1 MSDPFVITGRP
12 AVLCNSG
19 GKTSGYNLR
28 RHLDAN
34 GGTLTGRGVCVFTN
48 TGWEQPATL
57 DFLAEQ
63 GRRWGVDIV
72 WLEFCRRPATAG
84 ELARLEAKWQ
94 KAQDRLAWLNAEPL
108 SYFEVRFVRRRGKRR
123 GKGQAFLVPAS
134 PQDRRLVTLAR
145 ATKYALACFHS
156 WRKAAL
162 IGMNSYRRVNRDTAS
177 TDGRPY
183 QELLEGLLRF
193 REEVK
198 GEPGV
203 LPNGV
208 QRICTGRLKMDVS
221 AGYAFDRW
229 GVGPS
234 GYEARLG
241 LRADEEERVTSAF
254 GAKSHGAGVPRFPL
268 DEAGVT
274 KVDVAAFWAGQ
285 PFRLALKA
293 HEGNCAGCHMKRR
306 GALVDLIRR
315 EFFDVSWW
323 AGWEARTGQ
332 RFRQE
337 RTYNGLALAARHE
350 RDLLP
355 PDDYDNG
362 ITCETGYCT
371 D

>member
-1 MSDPFVITGRP
+1 MTDPFIITGH
-12 AVLCNSG
+12 AVLGNSG

-34 GGTLTGRGVCVFTN
+34 DGTLTNKGACVFTN
-48 TGWEQPATL
+48 TGWEQAPTL

-63 GRRWGVDIV
+63 SRRWGVEIV
-72 WLEFCRRPATAG
+72 WLEFCRRPPTPE

-94 KAQDRLAWLNAEPL
+94 KAQDRLARLNAEPP
-108 SYFEVRFVRRRGKRR
+108 SYFGVRFVRRRGKE
-123 GKGQAFLVPAS
+123 QAYLVPAS
-134 PQDRRLVTLAR
+134 PEDRRQTALSR
-145 ATKYALACFHS
+145 ATKYALACFYS

-221 AGYAFDRW
+221 AGYAFDLW
-229 GVGPS
+229 GVGPT

-254 GAKSHGAGVPRFPL
+254 AAKSHGAGVPRFPL

-274 KVDVAAFWAGQ
+274 KADVAAFWAKQ
-285 PFRLALKA
+285 PFRLALKS

-315 EFFDVSWW
+315 AFFDVSWW
-323 AGWEARTGQ
+323 AWWEARTGQ

-337 RTYNGLALAARHE
+337 RTYNGLVFAARHE
-350 RDLLP
+350 RDLFP